1 MVYDQELFLFLKCL
15 KVKMG
20 KAYSGGRVEGS
31 K

>member
-1 MVYDQELFLFLKCL
+1 MVYDQEVFLFLKCL

-20 KAYSGGRVEGS
+20 KAYSGERVEGS

>member
-1 MVYDQELFLFLKCL
+1 MVYDQDLFLFLKCL

-20 KAYSGGRVEGS
+20 KAFNGGRVELS